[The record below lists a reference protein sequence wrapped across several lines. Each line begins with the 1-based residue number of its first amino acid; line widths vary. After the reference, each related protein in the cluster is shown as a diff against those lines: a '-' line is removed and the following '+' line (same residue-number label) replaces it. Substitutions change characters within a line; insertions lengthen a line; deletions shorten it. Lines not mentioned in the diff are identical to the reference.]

1 MSKQRKQQR
10 DKIARLISWG
20 HWFTFVNILLALAIG
35 LLYVEAAEAT
45 GSALG
50 DLYLFLSWLGHF
62 AFLPFIVFIIFIFPF
77 CILIPYSRVL
87 RGIATLV
94 ASIGLIALIADAIF
108 FRQYGY
114 HLNTYS
120 LSRLASDAESVFA
133 GASFVLVLGLL
144 VSFVV
149 LLVLQLVIANL
160 TYKRLERLRGRKL
173 GSYSALV
180 FVTCFLASHSI
191 HIWADANFYTPITK
205 QDDLFPVS
213 YPTTAKT
220 LMNKHGLL
228 DNQQAQTTG
237 RLLRDVKAIDLSYP
251 QMQLLCAAESNSS
264 NSHLIALPQLDAEQT
279 KQLLTLFPELMR
291 YDRPVLGQ
299 TTLDSALFELVY
311 ALPSLYSNAFAA
323 AENGMQMP
331 AYLAQLNSY
340 QVGFSI
346 RQYHPLELA
355 PATQAWLEQLSTTS
369 NPVSARDVTI
379 ELASTISP
387 ALLRSI
393 RQALTRNDEIMI
405 IGLTPVMPVDE
416 AVSFPYQVS
425 RNSVTLLTNAA
436 TTIKPQVMAQLTD
449 IMPTIV
455 SRYMTCADESK
466 NWATGVDLAEPESK
480 RYPIVASME
489 SHVVIY
495 TEDKVFALDSN
506 AQLQGW
512 DRVKQTMILNP
523 EVPAPVLIESL
534 KELKRFAKE
543 PQQEQ

>member
-20 HWFTFVNILLALAIG
+20 HWFTFFNILISLAIG

-62 AFLPFIVFIIFIFPF
+62 AFLPFVVFIIFIFPF

-149 LLVLQLVIANL
+149 LLLLQLVIANL
-160 TYKRLERLRGRKL
+160 SYKRLDRLRGRKL

-180 FVTCFLASHSI
+180 FVSCFLASHSI
-191 HIWADANFYTPITK
+191 HIWADASFYTPITK

-228 DNQQAQTTG
+228 DDQQAQTTG
-237 RLLRDVKAIDLSYP
+237 RLLRDVKAVDLRYP
-251 QMQLLCAAESNSS
+251 QMQLLCAAESNSI
-264 NSHLIALPQLDAEQT
+264 NSHLIALPQLDSAQT

-299 TTLDSALFELVY
+299 SSLDNALFELVY
-311 ALPSLYSNAFAA
+311 ALPSLYSNAFATTT
-323 AENGMQMP
+323 NGMQMP

-340 QVGFSI
+340 QVGFNVI
-346 RQYHPLELA
+346 QHHPLELST
-355 PATQAWLEQLSTTS
+355 ATQGWIDQLTVSS
-369 NPVSARDVTI
+369 NPVSARDITM

-387 ALLRSI
+387 QVLRSI
-393 RQALTRNDEIMI
+393 RAALNSNDELLI
-405 IGLTPVMPVDE
+405 IGLTPVDE
-416 AVSFPYQVS
+416 TNESAVFPFQVS

-449 IMPTIV
+449 IMPTVV

-466 NWATGVDLAEPESK
+466 NWATGVDLAEQDNK

-512 DRVKQTMILNP
+512 DRIKQTMILNP

-543 PQQEQ
+543 QG